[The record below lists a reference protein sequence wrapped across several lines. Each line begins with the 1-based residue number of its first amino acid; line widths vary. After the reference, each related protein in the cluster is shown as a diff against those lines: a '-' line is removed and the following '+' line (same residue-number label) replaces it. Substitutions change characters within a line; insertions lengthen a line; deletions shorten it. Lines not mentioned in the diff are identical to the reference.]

1 MGLVKNI
8 PEEEHFAAGHSAC
21 AGCAAPMVVRYV
33 LKVGGKNTIVC
44 NSTGCLEVFSTP
56 YPRTSWKV
64 PWIHAAFENSAAVA
78 SGVDHA
84 LRAKGLRDKYNLV
97 AIGGDGGTFD
107 IGFGAISGMLE
118 RGQKVLYVCYD
129 NEAYMNTGIQRSGA
143 TPKYASTTTTPG
155 LKAIPGKTEYHK
167 PLPFIVAAHGAYVAT
182 ANVAFPHDFM
192 AKIKK
197 AFEFDGP
204 SYIQVFSPCPTGWKH
219 PSDLTIAI
227 AKLAFNTNI
236 YPLYEIENGVL
247 KISRKPAKQIPV
259 GDYLGKQGRFKH
271 MNDDMVADIQQHVD
285 AEWQRLLKLEE
296 SGLKLF

>member
-1 MGLVKNI
+1 
-8 PEEEHFAAGHSAC
+8 
-21 AGCAAPMVVRYV
+21 MVVRYI
-33 LKVGGKNTIVC
+33 LKVGGPDTIVC

-78 SGVDHA
+78 SGVDRA
-84 LRAKGLRDKYNLV
+84 LRAKGVRDKWNVV
-97 AIGGDGGTFD
+97 AIGGDGGSFD

-118 RGQKVLYVCYD
+118 RGHKVLYVCYD

-143 TPKYASTTTTPG
+143 TPKFASTTTTPAG
-155 LKAIPGKTEYHK
+155 KVIPGKQEFHK

-192 AKIKK
+192 AKVKK
-197 AFEFDGP
+197 AFAFDGP
-204 SYIQVFSPCPTGWKH
+204 SYIQVFSPCPTGWRH
-219 PSDLTIAI
+219 PTELTIEI

-236 YPLYEIENGVL
+236 FPLFEIENGIFKL
-247 KISRKPAKQIPV
+247 NRKPAKQLPV
-259 GDYLGKQGRFKH
+259 EEYLQRQGRFKH
-271 MNDDMVADIQQHVD
+271 LKEEHFAEIQKHVD
-285 AEWQRLLKLEE
+285 AEWQKLLKLDE